1 MDMQRYLDLFLAE
14 SREHLGAAFEARSK
28 LETEGSTA
36 VLWGELFRHAHSLKG
51 MAATMNYASMVTLA
65 HALEDLLE
73 LLQQRDPAETP
84 DCLGLLGES
93 LACLGQIVDRI
104 EHGED
109 PTSSKAEELAGRLRN
124 QAETFEI
131 VVESVIAD
139 DDPPVATLQSETL
152 SEPVAVDPDETAWM
166 MDISLAQELAR
177 SARGTVDVIRRI
189 STLGRLVHAHP
200 PLLTLR
206 SGRFEGR
213 LRLAIATSRSRDELS
228 ARLGA
233 IRGVNRFSLDGISA
247 GSSGDANRQ
256 EPTRWVRVP
265 AERLDAMVERVLEL
279 TLQQGRLRSEMN
291 DASSTALHHLEQ
303 SEFLLKESY
312 AKLMELRLVP
322 FDSVAQ
328 RLHQTVHQL
337 THELG
342 KDVKLQIDGADVRL
356 DRLVLEGLLD
366 PLLHMVRNSL
376 DHGIET
382 PRQRLAAGK
391 PRHGTIRVSL
401 ERVGDRVAISLRDDG
416 RGIRV
421 EELKR
426 TAIELGL
433 IDEIHAATISDEEAL
448 MLTTLPRFSTAT
460 RVSHVSGRG
469 VGLDVVR
476 DSLER
481 LGGLIEI
488 ASKPGQGTELR
499 LWVPLSLAL
508 VPSLLVRCVEEL
520 YAIPMAAIQRT
531 LPLRDPSRDLQDG
544 REYLEID
551 AGRIDLVRLDQRL
564 GLRPAERQV
573 DDAKVV
579 LVHSGDRLAGI
590 VVDDVVR
597 RQDIVVK
604 PFPSPMSQMRTYS
617 GAALLENG
625 AVALVLDPDHVV
637 I

>member
-28 LETEGSTA
+28 LETEGSTTT
-36 VLWGELFRHAHSLKG
+36 LWGELFRHAHSLKG
-51 MAATMNYASMVTLA
+51 MAATMNYPSIVTLA

-73 LLQQRDPAETP
+73 LLQQREASETP

-109 PTSSKAEELAGRLRN
+109 PSSPKAEALAARLRE
-124 QAETFEI
+124 QAETFEV
-131 VVESVIAD
+131 VVESVLAVD
-139 DDPPVATLQSETL
+139 DRVVEPVD
-152 SEPVAVDPDETAWM
+152 SEPEPAGLEETAWM
-166 MDISLAQELAR
+166 MDISLAADLAR

-189 STLGRLVHAHP
+189 SALGRLVHAHP

-213 LRLAIATSRSRDELS
+213 LRLAIATERTREELS
-228 ARLGA
+228 ARIGA
-233 IRGVNRFSLDGISA
+233 IRSITHFSLDGISA
-247 GSSGDANRQ
+247 GGSGDAPRS
-256 EPTRWVRVP
+256 EPMRWVRVP
-265 AERLDAMVERVLEL
+265 AQRLDALVERVLEL
-279 TLQQGRLRSEMN
+279 TLQQGRLRSEMRG
-291 DASSTALHHLEQ
+291 ASSAALHHLEQ

-312 AKLMELRLVP
+312 ANLMELRLVP

-342 KDVKLQIDGADVRL
+342 NDVKLQIDGGDVRL
-356 DRLVLEGLLD
+356 DRLILEGLLD

-376 DHGIET
+376 DHGIES
-382 PRQRLAAGK
+382 PQERIAAGK

-421 EELKR
+421 AELKR

-433 IDEIHAATISDEEAL
+433 IDETHAATISDEEAL

-460 RVSHVSGRG
+460 SVSHVSGRG

-488 ASKPGQGTELR
+488 ASEPGQGTELR
-499 LWVPLSLAL
+499 LWVPLNLAL

-520 YAIPMAAIQRT
+520 YAIPLAAIQRT
-531 LPLRDPSRDLQDG
+531 LPLRESVRDPQDG

-551 AGRIDLVRLDQRL
+551 DRRIDLVRLDRRL
-564 GLRPAERQV
+564 GLRTGECPVQG
-573 DDAKVV
+573 AKVV
-579 LVHSGDRLAGI
+579 LIETAERLSGI

-625 AVALVLDPDHVV
+625 AVALVLDPDHVL

>member
-14 SREHLGAAFEARSK
+14 SREHLGAAFQARSK
-28 LETEGSTA
+28 LESEGSTA
-36 VLWGELFRHAHSLKG
+36 SVWGELFRHAHSLKG
-51 MAATMNYASMVTLA
+51 MAATMNYPSMVTLA

-73 LLQQRDPAETP
+73 LLQQRDPSESS

-93 LACLGQIVDRI
+93 LACLGEIVDQI
-104 EHGED
+104 ERGLD
-109 PTSSKAEELAGRLRN
+109 PTSPKAEALAARLRD
-124 QAETFEI
+124 QAETLEV
-131 VVESVIAD
+131 VVESRVVD
-139 DDPPVATLQSETL
+139 DEREIETTESDPAPVRLG
-152 SEPVAVDPDETAWM
+152 PDEAVWM
-166 MDISLAQELAR
+166 MDISLAQDLAR
-177 SARGTVDVIRRI
+177 SARATVDMIRRI

-213 LRLAIATSRSRDELS
+213 LRLALATSRTRDELS

-233 IRGVNRFSLDGISA
+233 IRGVNSFSLDAISA
-247 GSSGDANRQ
+247 ATGNDSSRSK
-256 EPTRWVRVP
+256 PVRWVRVP
-265 AERLDAMVERVLEL
+265 AERLDALVERVLEL
-279 TLQQGRLRSEMN
+279 TLQQGRLRSEMRN
-291 DASSTALHHLEQ
+291 ASSAALHHLEQ

-312 AKLMELRLVP
+312 SNLMELRLVP

-328 RLHQTVHQL
+328 RLHQTLHQL

-342 KDVKLQIDGADVRL
+342 KDVKLQIDGGDVRL
-356 DRLVLEGLLD
+356 DRLILEGLLD

-376 DHGIET
+376 DHGIES
-382 PRQRLAAGK
+382 PQERLASGK
-391 PRHGTIRVSL
+391 PRHGTIHLSL

-421 EELKR
+421 DELKR
-426 TAIELGL
+426 TAIELEL
-433 IDEIHAATISDEEAL
+433 IDQAHAATISDEEAL
-448 MLTTLPRFSTAT
+448 MLTTLPRFSTAST
-460 RVSHVSGRG
+460 VSHVSGRG

-488 ASKPGQGTELR
+488 ASEPGQGTELR

-508 VPSLLVRCVEEL
+508 VPSLLVRCAEEL
-520 YAIPMAAIQRT
+520 YAIPLAAIQRT
-531 LPLRDPSRDLQDG
+531 LPLGETARDATDG
-544 REYLEID
+544 REYLELD
-551 AGRIDLVRLDQRL
+551 DRRLDLVHLDQRL
-564 GLRPAERQV
+564 GLGAGDGPA
-573 DDAKVV
+573 DGAKVIV
-579 LVHSGDRLAGI
+579 VKSGERLAGI
-590 VVDDVVR
+590 VVDDVLR
-597 RQDIVVK
+597 RQDILVK

-625 AVALVLDPDHVV
+625 TVALVLDPDHVV